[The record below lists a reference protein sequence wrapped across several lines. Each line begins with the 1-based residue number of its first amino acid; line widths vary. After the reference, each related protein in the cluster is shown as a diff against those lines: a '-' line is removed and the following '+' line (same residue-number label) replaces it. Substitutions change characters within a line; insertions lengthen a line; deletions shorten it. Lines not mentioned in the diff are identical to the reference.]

1 MDPVTGSALIGAG
14 ASLLGNIF
22 GSNSNKSINQ
32 TNLKIAQMNN
42 EFNERMLQKQM
53 DYNTQMWNA
62 QNEYNTPA
70 NQVQRLKD
78 AGLNPSLMMG
88 QGQTGTASAAGGVT
102 PPTAQGVTM
111 HPYQPDFSGIGQAAQ
126 TYVAMQL
133 EKSKV
138 QSQNALTDAQTQQMY
153 IENQYRA
160 QKLLAE
166 IAQKSAN
173 TRNVQAK
180 TAYQTIENSMRKQM
194 LGAEYALTQKQI
206 QSVEQQTKLQMV
218 NTLLMSKELAT
229 YDERTR
235 VAIANQSADT
245 LVKLAQKQL
254 SVEQAKRE
262 IAETLISSA
271 KLVGQK
277 ISNTIAERSAD
288 YIVEKSRLDSY
299 HQSPIGLM
307 DEAIGRI
314 TGKDWRK

>member
-1 MDPVTGSALIGAG
+1 MDPVTTAAVIGAG
-14 ASLLGNIF
+14 ASLFGGFLGKK
-22 GSNSNKSINQ
+22 SNSDTNRA
-32 TNLKIAQMNN
+32 NLKIAQMNN
-42 EFNERMLQKQM
+42 EFNERMMQKQM
-53 DYNTQMWNA
+53 DYNTDMWTKQNA
-62 QNEYNTPA
+62 YNAPSA
-70 NQVQRLKD
+70 QVQRLRD

-111 HPYQPDFSGIGQAAQ
+111 QPYQPDFSGVGQAAQ

-153 IENQYRA
+153 IENQFRA
-160 QKLLAE
+160 QKLLSE

-206 QSVEQQTKLQMV
+206 QSVEQQTKMQMV

-235 VAIANQSADT
+235 IAIANQSADT

-254 SVEQAKRE
+254 NEEQARHEITKALSSYEDVRGKR
-262 IAETLISSA
+262 
-271 KLVGQK
+271 
-277 ISNTIAERSAD
+277 ISNDVARRTAD
-288 YIVEKSRLDSY
+288 YLVQKSRNEMGNVGV
-299 HQSPIGLM
+299 IGGIHN
-307 DEAIGRI
+307 AIMSL
-314 TGKDWRK
+314 TGGFK